1 MSVLVFLPLADA
13 KCQMSGP
20 PSSPLRTAATP
31 HVRCRGASPPC
42 FWETSWFQASDGDL
56 EFAQWLLSRCTSTGE
71 MMTLESVEAIRRLR
85 ILFRMKERLQLEFVR
100 STERQQPTAEMSLG
114 RWATSLMHCSN
125 KTKVKG
131 PAHQS
136 PVC

>member
-1 MSVLVFLPLADA
+1 MPNEWA
-13 KCQMSGP
+13 

-31 HVRCRGASPPC
+31 PCTMSGASPPC

-100 STERQQPTAEMSLG
+100 ARSVNSLQLKCHWGGG
-114 RWATSLMHCSN
+114 RRH
-125 KTKVKG
+125 
-131 PAHQS
+131 
-136 PVC
+136 